1 MRVTID
7 TSLLRRVVSA
17 LGRYRAESREAA
29 VRELDR
35 IGRDAVERI
44 KTRYRTGGTTAD
56 RTAVRTGRLRASY
69 THAVSRDPLVLSIGV
84 SARSKAL
91 VYAGVHEGMEPERES
106 TTIVPR
112 RARALTIPLPAAQT
126 RAGVTRRS
134 ARAYEDTFV
143 HDGVIYQRRGKT
155 KIVPLFLLR
164 KRVVIPARPALR
176 RISDDVVAE
185 CRAAIGAAYGRA

>member
-7 TSLLRRVVSA
+7 TSLLRRVVSE
-17 LGRYRAESREAA
+17 LGRYRAESREVA

-35 IGRDAVERI
+35 IGRDAVKQI
-44 KTRYRTGGTTAD
+44 VNRYRTGGTTAD

-69 THAVSRDPLVLSIGV
+69 THAVSRDPMVLTIGV
-84 SARSKAL
+84 SARSKAV

-112 RARALTIPLPAAQT
+112 RGRALTIPLPAAQT
-126 RAGVTRRS
+126 RAGVTRRG

-143 HDGVIYQRRGKT
+143 RDGIIYQRRGRE
-155 KIVPLFLLR
+155 IVPLFLLVR
-164 KRVVIPARPALR
+164 RVVVPARPALR

-185 CRAAIGAAYGRA
+185 CRSAIGAAYGRA